1 MILIDNEASI
11 IMTVGI
17 TEKMIISDE
26 IVMIMIWNCHIK
38 MVVDS
43 KVTSPGSREII
54 TTSMTDQTPEVIY
67 GEMAMSIILT
77 K

>member
-1 MILIDNEASI
+1 MILIDNEALI

-17 TEKMIISDE
+17 TEKMIISNE

-43 KVTSPGSREII
+43 EVASPGSRENI
-54 TTSMTDQTPEVIY
+54 TMNMIVQTPEVIY

>member
-43 KVTSPGSREII
+43 KVTRPGSREII
-54 TTSMTDQTPEVIY
+54 TMNMTDQTPEVIY